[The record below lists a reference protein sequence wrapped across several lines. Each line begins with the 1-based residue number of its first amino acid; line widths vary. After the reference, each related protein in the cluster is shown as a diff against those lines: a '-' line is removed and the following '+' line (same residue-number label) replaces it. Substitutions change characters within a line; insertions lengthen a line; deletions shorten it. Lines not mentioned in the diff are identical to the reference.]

1 MYKAILKKNRLYVFW
16 GIVMSIIS
24 SAIYVF
30 AGYSLSFLLQNYSEN
45 VEINELLI
53 NGTTVFLIWGVAL
66 LVMYVYNVLQIRIV
80 CRMKTDL
87 REMMANKIVS
97 MDCGEFLQKDT
108 GNYVSWMTND
118 VEQINKD
125 VFLNLFGMIDAI
137 GKTVFSLIALFYLGI
152 TIGLSAILLF
162 MLMAVI
168 PQLAAKGID
177 KKTGEMSKENENATE
192 KYKEN
197 IGGFLLFYLSNR
209 QQYFVNKMIEISNK
223 QEEVIFQKEKKSVFA
238 TIISAGISLVSQIVM
253 ILVTVCM
260 ASIGMT
266 PVGAV
271 LSVGNLGQTF
281 FSNVGSL
288 VGMVIKKKS
297 IKMLWEKYEIKKDD
311 VYKENMDHGV
321 ECIKLD
327 HVNFSY
333 DGKQVLKDFSY
344 EIKKGKKY
352 ALIGESGVGKST
364 LGKLISGLLNGYEG
378 SIRYDDLEISKINRK
393 SLFRQITYVDQNVFI
408 FGESVRFNVTLG
420 EDFSDDE
427 VWSALKKCNLY
438 EFVESLDG
446 KLDYRLEENG
456 KNLSGGQRQRLAL
469 ARAYIRKVSFIVL
482 DEGTSSLDEKNAIE
496 IEKTL
501 LSESD
506 IGLILIS
513 HHLSE
518 ESKEKIDAIIK
529 MGTTS
534 TIIAQ

>member
-1 MYKAILKKNRLYVFW
+1 MYKVILKKNRLYVFW

-223 QEEVIFQKEKKSVFA
+223 QEEVIFQKEKKKC
-238 TIISAGISLVSQIVM
+238 I
-253 ILVTVCM
+253 C
-260 ASIGMT
+260 
-266 PVGAV
+266 
-271 LSVGNLGQTF
+271 N
-281 FSNVGSL
+281 
-288 VGMVIKKKS
+288 
-297 IKMLWEKYEIKKDD
+297 Y
-311 VYKENMDHGV
+311 YKCWN
-321 ECIKLD
+321 
-327 HVNFSY
+327 
-333 DGKQVLKDFSY
+333 
-344 EIKKGKKY
+344 
-352 ALIGESGVGKST
+352 
-364 LGKLISGLLNGYEG
+364 
-378 SIRYDDLEISKINRK
+378 
-393 SLFRQITYVDQNVFI
+393 
-408 FGESVRFNVTLG
+408 
-420 EDFSDDE
+420 
-427 VWSALKKCNLY
+427 
-438 EFVESLDG
+438 
-446 KLDYRLEENG
+446 
-456 KNLSGGQRQRLAL
+456 
-469 ARAYIRKVSFIVL
+469 
-482 DEGTSSLDEKNAIE
+482 
-496 IEKTL
+496 
-501 LSESD
+501 
-506 IGLILIS
+506 
-513 HHLSE
+513 
-518 ESKEKIDAIIK
+518 
-529 MGTTS
+529 
-534 TIIAQ
+534 

>member
-1 MYKAILKKNRLYVFW
+1 
-16 GIVMSIIS
+16 MSIIS

-469 ARAYIRKVSFIVL
+469 ARAYIRKVSFIIL

>member
-1 MYKAILKKNRLYVFW
+1 
-16 GIVMSIIS
+16 
-24 SAIYVF
+24 
-30 AGYSLSFLLQNYSEN
+30 
-45 VEINELLI
+45 
-53 NGTTVFLIWGVAL
+53 
-66 LVMYVYNVLQIRIV
+66 
-80 CRMKTDL
+80 
-87 REMMANKIVS
+87 
-97 MDCGEFLQKDT
+97 
-108 GNYVSWMTND
+108 
-118 VEQINKD
+118 
-125 VFLNLFGMIDAI
+125 
-137 GKTVFSLIALFYLGI
+137 
-152 TIGLSAILLF
+152 
-162 MLMAVI
+162 
-168 PQLAAKGID
+168 
-177 KKTGEMSKENENATE
+177 
-192 KYKEN
+192 
-197 IGGFLLFYLSNR
+197 
-209 QQYFVNKMIEISNK
+209 
-223 QEEVIFQKEKKSVFA
+223 
-238 TIISAGISLVSQIVM
+238 M

-469 ARAYIRKVSFIVL
+469 ARAYIRKVSFIIL

>member
-1 MYKAILKKNRLYVFW
+1 MYKVILKKNRLYVFW

-469 ARAYIRKVSFIVL
+469 ARAYIRKVSFIIL

>member
-469 ARAYIRKVSFIVL
+469 ARAYIRKVSFIIL